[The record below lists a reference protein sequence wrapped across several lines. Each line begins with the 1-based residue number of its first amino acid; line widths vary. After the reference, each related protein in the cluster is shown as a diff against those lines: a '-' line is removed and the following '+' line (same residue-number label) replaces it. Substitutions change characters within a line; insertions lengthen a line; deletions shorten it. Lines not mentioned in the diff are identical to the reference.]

1 MRAAVAA
8 LLIAVAAGGSP
19 AAASGDWQARTKGST
34 CFVKAQPVASTNAPP
49 GDAAM
54 AKELITLESVK
65 KSDGA
70 ADEAGPGD
78 DRGPSRFSSLRARF
92 AQAVDARIV
101 SVAAAGLALGT
112 VLGVATAPRDG
123 SREMATTLKTEIA
136 GLKEDVARLSSA
148 AGGSTDALAR
158 IREQLDAAAGTA
170 TRTEAS
176 AADRGDRLEKLLSAR
191 FSEAKADRERSE
203 RELGTSLGSIADK
216 IGKAAS
222 ITAATTPAAAVQ
234 PATTGAIPRAI
245 PRAVTAPDQVSDWA
259 LREVQ
264 DGVAVIEDR
273 AHRILE
279 VAKGD
284 VVPGL
289 GRVEAIER
297 RGRDWTVSTVGGL
310 IVPQRW

>member
-1 MRAAVAA
+1 M
-8 LLIAVAAGGSP
+8 AG
-19 AAASGDWQARTKGST
+19 
-34 CFVKAQPVASTNAPP
+34 
-49 GDAAM
+49 
-54 AKELITLESVK
+54 ELITLESAQ

-70 ADEAGPGD
+70 VDEAGPRN
-78 DRGPSRFSSLRARF
+78 DRGPSRSSSLRARL

-112 VLGVATAPRDG
+112 ILGVATAPRDG
-123 SREMATTLKTEIA
+123 SREMATTLKAEIA
-136 GLKEDVARLSSA
+136 GLREDVARLSGA

-158 IREQLDAAAGTA
+158 IREQLDAVAGTA

-176 AADRGDRLEKLLSAR
+176 ASDRGDRLEKLLSVR
-191 FSEAKADRERSE
+191 FAEAKADRERSE
-203 RELGTSLGSIADK
+203 RELGTTLGSLADR
-216 IGKAAS
+216 IGNAGS
-222 ITAATTPAAAVQ
+222 TAAGSTPAAVPQ
-234 PATTGAIPRAI
+234 PATTGAIA
-245 PRAVTAPDQVSDWA
+245 TAAAASDRISDWA

-273 AHRILE
+273 THRVLE

-289 GRVEAIER
+289 GRIEAVER
-297 RGRDWTVSTVGGL
+297 RGRDWIVTTGRGL

>member
-1 MRAAVAA
+1 MAA
-8 LLIAVAAGGSP
+8 
-19 AAASGDWQARTKGST
+19 
-34 CFVKAQPVASTNAPP
+34 
-49 GDAAM
+49 
-54 AKELITLESVK
+54 
-65 KSDGA
+65 
-70 ADEAGPGD
+70 
-78 DRGPSRFSSLRARF
+78 
-92 AQAVDARIV
+92 
-101 SVAAAGLALGT
+101 
-112 VLGVATAPRDG
+112 
-123 SREMATTLKTEIA
+123 TLKAEIA
-136 GLKEDVARLSSA
+136 GLNEDVARLSSA

-158 IREQLDAAAGTA
+158 IREQLDAAAGAA

-176 AADRGDRLEKLLSAR
+176 AADRGDRLEKLLLVR

-222 ITAATTPAAAVQ
+222 ITAAATPAAAVQ
-234 PATTGAIPRAI
+234 PATTGAI

>member
-1 MRAAVAA
+1 
-8 LLIAVAAGGSP
+8 
-19 AAASGDWQARTKGST
+19 
-34 CFVKAQPVASTNAPP
+34 
-49 GDAAM
+49 M
-54 AKELITLESVK
+54 AKELITLESAK

-70 ADEAGPGD
+70 ADEASPGD
-78 DRGPSRFSSLRARF
+78 DREPSRFSSLRARF

-112 VLGVATAPRDG
+112 VLGVATAPRDM

-158 IREQLDAAAGTA
+158 IREQLHAAAGTA

-176 AADRGDRLEKLLSAR
+176 AADRGDRLEKLLSVR
-191 FSEAKADRERSE
+191 FSEAKADRERSQ
-203 RELGTSLGSIADK
+203 RELGTSIGSLADK
-216 IGKAAS
+216 IDKAAS
-222 ITAATTPAAAVQ
+222 TAAATTPAAVVQ
-234 PATTGAIPRAI
+234 PATTGAIT
-245 PRAVTAPDQVSDWA
+245 RAVAAPDQVSDWA

-273 AHRILE
+273 KHRVLE

-289 GRVEAIER
+289 GRVESVER
-297 RGRDWTVSTVGGL
+297 RGRDWAVTTGKGA
-310 IVPQRW
+310 IVPRDW

>member
-1 MRAAVAA
+1 
-8 LLIAVAAGGSP
+8 
-19 AAASGDWQARTKGST
+19 
-34 CFVKAQPVASTNAPP
+34 
-49 GDAAM
+49 M
-54 AKELITLESVK
+54 AKELITLESAK

-78 DRGPSRFSSLRARF
+78 DRAPSHFRSLRTRF
-92 AQAVDARIV
+92 AQMVDARIV

-123 SREMATTLKTEIA
+123 SREMAMTLKAEIA
-136 GLKEDVARLSSA
+136 GLKDDVARLSGT

-170 TRTEAS
+170 GRTEAS

-191 FSEAKADRERSE
+191 FAEAKADRERSE
-203 RELGTSLGSIADK
+203 RGLGSSLGSIAEK
-216 IGKAAS
+216 IGKAVPS
-222 ITAATTPAAAVQ
+222 TAATTPAAVVQ
-234 PATTGAIPRAI
+234 PATTGAIPH
-245 PRAVTAPDQVSDWA
+245 AVTSPDQVSDWA

-273 AHRILE
+273 AHRVLE

-284 VVPGL
+284 LVPGL
-289 GRVEAIER
+289 GRVEAVER
-297 RGRDWTVSTVGGL
+297 RGRDWTVTTGRGL